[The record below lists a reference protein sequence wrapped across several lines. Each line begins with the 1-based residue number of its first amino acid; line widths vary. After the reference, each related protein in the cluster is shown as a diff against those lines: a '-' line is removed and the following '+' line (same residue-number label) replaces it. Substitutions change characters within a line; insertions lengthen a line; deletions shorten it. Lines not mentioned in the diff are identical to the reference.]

1 MKKRAISVI
10 SGDVIGSI
18 QLSRKELN
26 AIQGGIKS
34 LLNSYKLTNYFF
46 QGDSFVCVT
55 PVKEMPMFL
64 TLLRLTTIAN
74 KKNPESFVGD
84 LKTSVSVGNLKSLSS
99 LKNIK
104 TAQEEVF
111 VVSGRNL
118 NLLNNAPATEFK
130 TLIIESTQKEDNL
143 LLESIATGLEYVFMQ
158 MTPRQ
163 AMVNKLAFEG
173 LTQKDIGTQL
183 GVSQQN
189 IQKTLQA
196 GGYKMVLKYQQLLEK
211 SFEVQNLI

>member
-1 MKKRAISVI
+1 
-10 SGDVIGSI
+10 
-18 QLSRKELN
+18 
-26 AIQGGIKS
+26 
-34 LLNSYKLTNYFF
+34 
-46 QGDSFVCVT
+46 
-55 PVKEMPMFL
+55 
-64 TLLRLTTIAN
+64 
-74 KKNPESFVGD
+74 
-84 LKTSVSVGNLKSLSS
+84 

-196 GGYKMVLKYQQLLEK
+196 GGYKMVLKYQKLLEK